1 MSTLELPAPTP
12 FLTLPSGPE
21 CPPVNDWGQITC
33 VWHVLRHRAALP
45 RSWIHVCSRYSCPRR
60 QGFCSSA
67 LAGCYQWLTRWA
79 VSVLFYV
86 RFFRYSWGY
95 TLLQKTGLDR
105 RTSLCFFFFFCSV
118 KFQFSSVQSLNR
130 VRFFATPWTTACQ
143 ASLSITNSQSLF
155 KLISIESVKTSN
167 HLILCR
173 PLLLSPSVFPS
184 MSLFQ

>member
-1 MSTLELPAPTP
+1 MSPRERLGSDNVRLACFETP
-12 FLTLPSGPE
+12 S
-21 CPPVNDWGQITC
+21 CPPEKLDPC
-33 VWHVLRHRAALP
+33 VFSVQLP
-45 RSWIHVCSRYSCPRR
+45 KKTGFLQLCPR
-60 QGFCSSA
+60 GVLSMAHTLGGISIVLCAFLSLFMGIYASSENR
-67 LAGCYQWLTRWA
+67 TRPQNFI
-79 VSVLFYV
+79 V
-86 RFFRYSWGY
+86 
-95 TLLQKTGLDR
+95 
-105 RTSLCFFFFFCSV
+105 FFFFFCSV

-167 HLILCR
+167 HLVLCR